1 MCTVNQLLKEAGQN
15 AEGQTDQNN
24 GVRNKW
30 YKKFCSSKR
39 RMSLVALAGTG
50 EMMHTRTHTHT
61 HTHIQGKGKG
71 KGSPYDRPR
80 RPRG

>member
-61 HTHIQGKGKG
+61 HTYKVKVKVKVLPMTGHEGPEGE
-71 KGSPYDRPR
+71 
-80 RPRG
+80 